1 MNILAIEKTAFYIGA
16 VGLIF
21 IPFSISITQ
30 LFLYTASL
38 LSFILLIK
46 KKFNYT
52 LIFKCLFPF
61 ILLYVYLFIITI
73 IQNESLNFIISSE
86 WKDVFL
92 ILFFFWSYYF
102 SGSNYSKNLFRLI
115 IIIFFIFIGV
125 GFISLFTPF
134 RLGNLFYH
142 LQHGFIFDGKY
153 RAQHLI
159 FPLDF
164 ISLKWNLNSIEY
176 PMGIYMPVGFY
187 GTHLSFGSVI
197 ALISFYFL
205 SLSLLKFNYKSFY
218 KKSLLLFMTT
228 GISILILF
236 FSQARSSIFGFIVI
250 FLLFLILLIKSY
262 TFNEKLKVML
272 KTSIYLF
279 LILISIVIIAMM
291 ISPYLKELILQT
303 SGIEKKHTDYQRNL
317 LWYVSIKVFLN
328 NPLVGY
334 GAGNFKDTIFN
345 EILNII
351 KEKPLLWYPFYQ
363 TEIMHGHNDLIHFLV
378 SGGILGG
385 FFYIWFFYQQFK
397 VLFENNQNVM
407 HKISE
412 SQNFHLHNKENF
424 LIFLFFPVFL
434 LFAGMFQ
441 CYFLS
446 DHTMQLFWIL
456 YGISLRII
464 T

>member
-1 MNILAIEKTAFYIGA
+1 MYILAIEKTAFYLGA

-30 LFLYTASL
+30 LFLYIASL
-38 LSFILLIK
+38 LTFILYIK
-46 KKFNYT
+46 KKFNYS
-52 LIFKCLFPF
+52 LIFKSLFPF
-61 ILLYVYLFIITI
+61 ILLYVYLFIITM
-73 IQNESLNFIISSE
+73 IQNQSLNFIITSE

-102 SGSNYSKNLFRLI
+102 SNSNYSKNLFRLI

-125 GFISLFTPF
+125 GLISLFIPF

-159 FPLDF
+159 FPLNF

-197 ALISFYFL
+197 AMISFYFL

-236 FSQARSSIFGFIVI
+236 FSQARSSIFGFIVLFLVFLFLLVRFQRYNNKWKIIIKTFTYI
-250 FLLFLILLIKSY
+250 FLIM
-262 TFNEKLKVML
+262 TF
-272 KTSIYLF
+272 
-279 LILISIVIIAMM
+279 IIIM
-291 ISPYLKELILQT
+291 IIIFSPYLKELILQT
-303 SGIEKKHTDYQRNL
+303 TGIEKKHTDYQRDL
-317 LWYVSIKVFLN
+317 LWFVSIKVFLK
-328 NPLVGY
+328 NPWIGY
-334 GAGNFKDTIFN
+334 GVGNFKDIIFN

-351 KEKPLLWYPFYQ
+351 QEKPLLWYPLYQ

-378 SGGILGG
+378 IGGISGG
-385 FFYIWFFYQQFK
+385 FFYLWFFYQQFK
-397 VLFENNQNVM
+397 ILFENIP
-407 HKISE
+407 KIMKKFNESE
-412 SQNFHLHNKENF
+412 DFHVFNKENF
-424 LIFLFFPVFL
+424 LIFLFLPVFL